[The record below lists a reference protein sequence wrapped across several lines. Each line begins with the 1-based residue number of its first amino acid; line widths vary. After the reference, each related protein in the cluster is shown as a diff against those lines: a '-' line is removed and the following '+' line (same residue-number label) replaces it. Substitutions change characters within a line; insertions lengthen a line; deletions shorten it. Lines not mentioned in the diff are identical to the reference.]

1 MASIRKSPYGNVVQ
15 KTKNKKKLVEH
26 LDVCE
31 PWNHNKGKNDFEKVF
46 FNSMNYAVAG
56 KARKNVG
63 IHGHIKLE
71 ANTKKNHLVAEPNYR
86 IIIYS

>member
-1 MASIRKSPYGNVVQ
+1 
-15 KTKNKKKLVEH
+15 
-26 LDVCE
+26 
-31 PWNHNKGKNDFEKVF
+31 
-46 FNSMNYAVAG
+46 MNYAVAG